1 MNINFCAQNLVS
13 CIALPIAYA
22 KIKSNK
28 EDPLPFSYLPFSRTI
43 AFLVYM
49 FLTYLL
55 MIAGVL
61 NLAVALVLHIVF
73 FLIYAYIDSR
83 EDISKITKI
92 FASSWVIFAY
102 LISELVFG
110 YVYENISCYGLFT
123 LVFVIISSVLYIL
136 LVKQKNYLSK

>member
-1 MNINFCAQNLVS
+1 MKCQKAKQMPEYFARVTESVNVSRTSLVFSFICSLILIFFFRNWQLIASLTTTFILVS

-55 MIAGVL
+55 MIAGCL
-61 NLAVALVLHIVF
+61 
-73 FLIYAYIDSR
+73 
-83 EDISKITKI
+83 T
-92 FASSWVIFAY
+92 
-102 LISELVFG
+102 
-110 YVYENISCYGLFT
+110 
-123 LVFVIISSVLYIL
+123 
-136 LVKQKNYLSK
+136 

>member
-1 MNINFCAQNLVS
+1 M
-13 CIALPIAYA
+13 
-22 KIKSNK
+22 
-28 EDPLPFSYLPFSRTI
+28 
-43 AFLVYM
+43 
-49 FLTYLL
+49 
-55 MIAGVL
+55 L

-136 LVKQKNYLSK
+136 LVKQKLFV